1 MQTTVEETS
10 NQFIHRGLACGNI
23 NAIKKIKLMTY
34 TDRTIT
40 PEVIPSATG
49 YEHSA
54 ASSIMRGTVPQKSTT
69 WEIPEAKK
77 IGCERG
83 MISSHASDRTV

>member
-1 MQTTVEETS
+1 MHTTVEETS
-10 NQFIHRGLACGNI
+10 NQFIHRGLACGNM
-23 NAIKKIKLMTY
+23 NATKNTKLMTY
-34 TDRTIT
+34 TDKIIT

-54 ASSIMRGTVPQKSTT
+54 ASSINNGTVPLKRTT

-77 IGCERG
+77 TGSVRG
-83 MISSHASDRTV
+83 MICSQASERTV